1 MSALKHVCNE
11 LLKLNEIKF
20 YGSQNKIEEAKS
32 TRGQTIVAL
41 SPAKNQQI
49 VVNKNLEKQNLLEK
63 LPLVPGKRNYCEAT
77 QPSPSPYNTL
87 IFTDSIRKDIRMY
100 KFNSLLKDRK
110 AQMKNFPGSL
120 SKEILRYIDIHT
132 EDKSVDTA
140 VLHVGV
146 NNILNDNSQSNV
158 DNLMLKIHKIIE
170 KCKWAGIRNIFVSG
184 LVYTTK
190 VSLPILERVNNLISN

>member
-1 MSALKHVCNE
+1 MVRKTKLKRQNPQE
-11 LLKLNEIKF
+11 GKL
-20 YGSQNKIEEAKS
+20 
-32 TRGQTIVAL
+32 VAL

-100 KFNSLLKDRK
+100 EFNSLLKDRK
-110 AQMKNFPGSL
+110 AQMTNFPGFL
-120 SKEILRYIDIHT
+120 SKEILRYIDIHI

-158 DNLMLKIHKIIE
+158 DNLMSNIHKIIE

-184 LVYTTK
+184 LVYTTT